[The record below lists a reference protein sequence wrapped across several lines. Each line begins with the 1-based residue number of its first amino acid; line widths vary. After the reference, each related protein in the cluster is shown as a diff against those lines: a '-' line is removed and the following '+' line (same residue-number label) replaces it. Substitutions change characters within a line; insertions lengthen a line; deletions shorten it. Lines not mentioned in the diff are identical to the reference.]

1 MIDMPSNMGGGC
13 VQDVCSFA
21 TDPALVNQTKF
32 VLSFRYF
39 QDFEEVLPQIRP
51 GMLLNA
57 LCAVSAL
64 L

>member
-1 MIDMPSNMGGGC
+1 MVDMPGNMGGGC

-32 VLSFRYF
+32 VLSFGYF

-51 GMLLNA
+51 GMLLIA
-57 LCAVSAL
+57 LCAL
-64 L
+64 LLFL